1 MDESPER
8 MAGTIDEVAE
18 TANRTCLTA
27 LLLRSYLVDISPLC
41 YCFPTHPDEANMP

>member
-1 MDESPER
+1 MDESLER
-8 MAGTIDEVAE
+8 MVSTIDEVAE
-18 TANRTCLTA
+18 TANRPCRTA